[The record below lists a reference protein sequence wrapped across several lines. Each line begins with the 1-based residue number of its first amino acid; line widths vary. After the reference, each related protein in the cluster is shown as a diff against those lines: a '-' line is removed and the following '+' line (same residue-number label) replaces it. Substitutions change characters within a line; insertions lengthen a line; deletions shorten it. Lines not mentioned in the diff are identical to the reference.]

1 MPHIHETATVTSKG
15 QITLPKSIRQA
26 LGISSGEKVAFDLRG
41 TEIIVSKVEKSEHE
55 DPAIMAF
62 LSLLEHDIQLGKH
75 LIALPND
82 LKLAMTSYQSQ
93 SIDLDEDILGD
104 VEL

>member
-15 QITLPKSIRQA
+15 QITLPKPIRQA
-26 LGISSGEKVAFDLRG
+26 LGISVGERIVFDLRG
-41 TEIIVSKVEKSEHE
+41 TEVIVSKAEESEHI

-62 LSLLEHDIQLGKH
+62 LSLLEQDIQSGIH
-75 LIALPND
+75 LSSLPDD
-82 LKLAMTSYQSQ
+82 LKLAMLSHQDH
-93 SIDLDEDILGD
+93 SIDLDEEILGD

>member
-15 QITLPKSIRQA
+15 QITLPKPIRQA
-26 LGISSGEKVAFDLRG
+26 LGISVGERIAFDLIG
-41 TEIIVSKVEKSEHE
+41 TEVIVSKAEDSEHA

-62 LSLLEHDIQLGKH
+62 LSLLEQDIQSGSH
-75 LIALPND
+75 LSTLPDD
-82 LKLAMTSYQSQ
+82 LKLAMFSHQDHR
-93 SIDLDEDILGD
+93 IDLDEQILGD